1 MSVSGLAADLHVHS
15 KHSKR
20 PAQWVLQ
27 KIDCP
32 ESFSD
37 PRLIYGRA
45 QERGMDLVT
54 ITDHNVIDGALEIAH
69 LPGTFV
75 SEEVTSYFP
84 DNGCKIHILALD
96 ITEGQH
102 RDIQHLR
109 GNVRELVPYLR
120 SRGIVHG
127 IAHPFYDMNNRLGL
141 EHLEQMLVLFNLFEV
156 NGSRDAVQNSILC
169 QIVQGL
175 AAEDIAFFADK
186 HGLEPTGTSPWRKT
200 LSAGSDDHSSLN
212 IARAHTRVP
221 GAKDVPGFLAGL
233 EAGHTQ
239 IQHQPASPR
248 TMGHN
253 LYAIAYQFYKSR
265 FNLDRYVL
273 KDSLLRF
280 VDNALT
286 GHTEGGQGFWG
297 WLYATIGAK
306 RKVWSFARDVDADV
320 CDLIRREGQAIL
332 DANPGLREAVL
343 DPDRS
348 LPEREND
355 WFEFVR
361 TATDRLIHQFS
372 QTLLQSASKARLFN
386 IFQSIGSGGS
396 VYALLAPY
404 FFAFGLY
411 SKDRPLAR
419 AALRHF
425 VGQPE
430 AMRSQPSKVALFS
443 DTFDQCNGVALTLQA
458 QAVLAEDLG
467 KELYTLTCGSSQALP
482 KQINFPAFER
492 IAVPEYPELDLA
504 CPSLLQILDYC
515 ADSDFT
521 HIHSSTP
528 GPMGLAALAAAKILQ
543 LPIYGTYHTSFP
555 QYAAQLT
562 GDPEM
567 EALMWKAMVWYYN
580 QLDRVYVPSQATGE
594 EIRAQGVQAEK
605 IAVYPRGIDVSRF
618 APGYADGFWHTRFNV
633 APSAQKLLYVGR
645 VSREKGLD
653 VLARA
658 YREQAARRKDTVLCI
673 VGDGPYRER
682 MQRLLADTPAV
693 FTGTLEGWNLARAY
707 ASSDAFVFPS
717 TTDTFGNVVLEA
729 QASGLPVIVSDS
741 GGPQEN
747 IIPGET
753 GLVVPGGDAG
763 ALQKAME
770 QLVDQPQRL
779 AGMQRRARE
788 YAEGRSLQ
796 EAFLRSWTMY
806 ETPVVAAD
814 NAAAPAA
821 ACCTAAG

>member
-1 MSVSGLAADLHVHS
+1 MSGSGLVADLHVHS
-15 KHSKR
+15 KYSKR
-20 PAQWVLQ
+20 PAQWILQ

-37 PRLIYGRA
+37 PRQIYGRA
-45 QERGMDLVT
+45 QDRGMDLVT
-54 ITDHNVIDGALEIAH
+54 ITDHNAIDGALEIAH
-69 LPGTFV
+69 LPGAFV

-84 DNGCKIHILALD
+84 DNGCKIHILTLD
-96 ITEGQH
+96 ITEAQH

-120 SRGIVHG
+120 SQGIVHG

-141 EHLEQMLVLFNLFEV
+141 EHLEQMLVLFNLFEI
-156 NGSRDAVQNSILC
+156 NGSRDAVQNSLLRRILD
-169 QIVQGL
+169 GL
-175 AAEDIAFFADK
+175 RPEDIAFLADK
-186 HGLEPTGTSPWRKT
+186 HDLEPAGERPWRKM

-221 GAKDVPGFLAGL
+221 GAKDVPSFLAGL
-233 EAGHTQ
+233 EAGNTE

-253 LYAIAYQFYKSR
+253 LYAIAYQFYKFR
-265 FNLDRYVL
+265 FNLDRYVH

-286 GHTEGGQGFWG
+286 GNTEGGQGFWG
-297 WLYATIGAK
+297 WLYAILGAK
-306 RKVWSFARDVDADV
+306 RKAWSFARDADADV

-348 LPEREND
+348 LQDREND

-361 TATDRLIHQFS
+361 TASDRLIHQFS
-372 QTLLQSASKARLFN
+372 QTLLNSASKARLFN
-386 IFQSIGSGGS
+386 IFQTIGSGGA

-425 VGQPE
+425 SGQPE
-430 AMRSQPSKVALFS
+430 AIRPQPSKVALFS

-458 QAVLAEDLG
+458 QARLARDLG
-467 KELYTLTCGSSQALP
+467 KDLYTLTCGSSQTLP
-482 KQINFPAFER
+482 KQVNFPCVER
-492 IAVPEYPELDLA
+492 LELPEYPELDLA
-504 CPSLLQILDYC
+504 CPSFLQILDYC

-521 HIHSSTP
+521 HIHTATP
-528 GPMGLAALAAAKILQ
+528 GPMGLAALAAARILH
-543 LPIYGTYHTSFP
+543 LPIYGTYHTAFP
-555 QYAAQLT
+555 QYAAHLT
-562 GDPEM
+562 GDPDM
-567 EALMWKAMVWYYN
+567 EALMWKGMVWYYN
-580 QLDRVYVPSQATGE
+580 QLDRVYVPSRATGE

-605 IAVYPRGIDVSRF
+605 ITVYPRGIDVTRF
-618 APGYADGFWHTRFNV
+618 DPGFANGFWDTCHGVRPETL
-633 APSAQKLLYVGR
+633 KLLYVGR
-645 VSREKGLD
+645 VSKEKDLD

-658 YREQAARRKDTVLCI
+658 YRQLAAQRSDMTLCI

-682 MQRLLADTPAV
+682 MQQMLADTPAV
-693 FTGTLEGWNLARAY
+693 FTGTLEGRELAQAY

-729 QASGLPVIVSDS
+729 QASGLPVIVSDQ

-747 IIPGET
+747 ILPGQT

-763 ALQKAME
+763 ALQEAIE
-770 QLVDQPQRL
+770 QLADQPQHL
-779 AGMQRRARE
+779 AAMQSRARK
-788 YAEGRSLQ
+788 YAEGRSLE
-796 EAFLRSWTMY
+796 EAFVHGWQMY
-806 ETPVVAAD
+806 EPVAGSAPGTVAAE
-814 NAAAPAA
+814 AAAV
-821 ACCTAAG
+821 